1 MGLERTDHEYTACVT
16 LNRVKNEDHH
26 NDCIK
31 IWL

>member
-26 NDCIK
+26 CIK